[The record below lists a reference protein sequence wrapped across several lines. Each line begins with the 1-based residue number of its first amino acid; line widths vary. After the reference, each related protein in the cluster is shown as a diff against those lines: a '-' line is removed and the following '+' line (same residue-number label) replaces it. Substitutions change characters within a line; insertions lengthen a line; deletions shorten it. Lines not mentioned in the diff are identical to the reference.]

1 MNRIENTYNLQSK
14 SLMLIILYLLLEYPL
29 AGSDQRTSNRRGP
42 GPTINSSSQV
52 IKLQA
57 GGTAR
62 FPCQVS
68 NLGPLVLIWKHGTRV
83 LTAGVGAGT
92 MHVKKDPRVTLAGT
106 DLIVSNITE
115 SDAGEYR
122 CELDTD
128 DEYPLT
134 LSHTLQILVAPQ
146 LRRHPTSGELFVKKG
161 STVSLKCQ
169 ASGFPV
175 PQISW
180 SKKNGLLDSGL
191 KFQEGSIYT
200 IHNISRHQAGV
211 YKCQASNGVGY
222 PVIQE
227 INLTVLYGPEVKAEL
242 KVVHT
247 GLHQQASL
255 SCIVHAN
262 PEAVIRWYRESL
274 LLDTD
279 NNFLL
284 ESKGTLHTFIIR
296 NVKKENFG
304 TFSCSASNTFG
315 KQTAYVLV
323 TGIPKAPVFQ
333 SNILSKM
340 SNSHT
345 LTWITE
351 SYSPVIEYR
360 VIYRKISD
368 ENAKDVLYVWTN
380 LNLQSDQKN
389 EGAIFNK
396 TYILDNLDEDSK
408 YEAKVEARNEFG
420 WSKQSNIFKFFTRN
434 KEDTPKQLPIEPER
448 TPAPSKSGD
457 FQHFS
462 SSKRLSISFIL
473 QIIVLIIYVTYSM

>member
-1 MNRIENTYNLQSK
+1 MV
-14 SLMLIILYLLLEYPL
+14 IIFLLLLEYPL
-29 AGSDQRTSNRRGP
+29 AGSDQRTSNRKGP

-52 IKLQA
+52 VKLEA
-57 GGTAR
+57 GSTAR

-92 MHVKKDPRVTLAGT
+92 MHVKKDPRVSLAGT
-106 DLIVSNITE
+106 DLIVSNVTE
-115 SDAGEYR
+115 GDAGEYR

-128 DEYPLT
+128 DEFPLSV
-134 LSHTLQILVAPQ
+134 SHTLQILVAPQ

-169 ASGFPV
+169 ASGFPI

-200 IHNISRHQAGV
+200 IHNISRHQAGI

-222 PVIQE
+222 PVLEE
-227 INLTVLYGPEVKAEL
+227 INLTVLYSPEVTAEL
-242 KVVHT
+242 SVVHT
-247 GLHQQASL
+247 GIGHQAAL
-255 SCIVHAN
+255 SCIVNAN
-262 PEAVIRWYRESL
+262 PQAVVRWYRESL
-274 LLDTD
+274 LLDSD

-296 NVKKENFG
+296 KVRKENFG

-315 KQTAYVLV
+315 KQMAHVLV
-323 TGIPKAPVFQ
+323 TGIPKTPVFQ

-340 SNSHT
+340 STSHT

-351 SYSPVIEYR
+351 SYSPVMEYR

-368 ENAKDVLYVWTN
+368 AKAKDVLYVWTN
-380 LNLQSDQKN
+380 LNLRSDQQD
-389 EGAIFNK
+389 GVIFNK
-396 TYILDNLDEDSK
+396 TYNLDNLDEDSK
-408 YEAKVEARNEFG
+408 YEAKVEAKNEFG
-420 WSKQSNIFKFFTRN
+420 WSNQSEIFKFFTRN
-434 KEDTPKQLPIEPER
+434 KDDTPKQLPIEPEK

-457 FQHFS
+457 FHHFS
-462 SSKRLSISFIL
+462 SSKKLSITKCVYF
-473 QIIVLIIYVTYSM
+473 VVFVYSVEYLL

>member
-1 MNRIENTYNLQSK
+1 MRSFQNQHYIVSK
-14 SLMLIILYLLLEYPL
+14 TSTVSIFLLFLGLPST
-29 AGSDQRTSNRRGP
+29 GSDQRASNRQVP
-42 GPTINSSSQV
+42 GPAINSSSQV
-52 IKLQA
+52 VKLEA
-57 GGTAR
+57 GSTAR
-62 FPCQVS
+62 FPCQVT

-92 MHVKKDPRVTLAGT
+92 MHVKKDPRVSLAGT
-106 DLIVSNITE
+106 DLIISNITD
-115 SDAGEYR
+115 SDAGQYS

-128 DEYPLT
+128 QEYT
-134 LSHTLQILVAPQ
+134 LSLQHTLQILVAPQ
-146 LRRHPTSGELFVKKG
+146 LQRHPTSGELFVKKG

-191 KFQEGSIYT
+191 KFLEGSIYT

-227 INLTVLYGPEVKAEL
+227 IHLTVLYSPEVRAEL
-242 KVVHT
+242 DIVHT
-247 GLHQQASL
+247 GLHRQASL

-262 PEAVIRWYRESL
+262 PQAVIRWYRESL

-296 NVKKENFG
+296 EVKKENFG

-315 KQTAYVLV
+315 KQTAHVLV
-323 TGIPKAPVFQ
+323 TGIPKAPVFR
-333 SNILSKM
+333 SNLLSKS

-345 LTWITE
+345 LTWVTE
-351 SYSPVIEYR
+351 SYSPVSEYR

-368 ENAKDVLYVWTN
+368 TNTKDVLYVWTN
-380 LNLQSDQKN
+380 INLRSEQH
-389 EGAIFNK
+389 EGVIFNK

-408 YEAKVEARNEFG
+408 YEAKVEARNVFG
-420 WSKQSNIFKFFTRN
+420 WSNQSNIFNFFTRN
-434 KEDTPKQLPIEPER
+434 ADDAPKQLPIEPEK

-457 FQHFS
+457 FQQFS
-462 SSKRLSISFIL
+462 SSKKLSISA
-473 QIIVLIIYVTYSM
+473 VLRSCVLVFFVKYSL